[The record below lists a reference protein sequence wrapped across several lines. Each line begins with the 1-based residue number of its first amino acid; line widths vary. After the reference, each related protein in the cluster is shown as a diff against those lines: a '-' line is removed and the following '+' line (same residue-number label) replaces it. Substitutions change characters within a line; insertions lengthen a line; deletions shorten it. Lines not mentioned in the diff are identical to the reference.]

1 MVSNFQKKEINI
13 EKTPKQNKK
22 RTKRLSPVISE
33 VTINESEIVDSGRE
47 STGSS
52 GSLRPVRTTRG
63 VTKCYKELPVNTK
76 MRRDDESNVTIK
88 KERVSDGKKSITIS
102 KVQSL
107 AEEEKQTKRSSS
119 NSSTQEDAKKVKV
132 SFYKLIFFFFLIQN
146 FSFS

>member
-1 MVSNFQKKEINI
+1 MFIKSFF
-13 EKTPKQNKK
+13 
-22 RTKRLSPVISE
+22 L

-63 VTKCYKELPVNTK
+63 VTKCYKELPVNSK
-76 MRRDDESNVTIK
+76 MRREDELNATVK
-88 KERVSDGKKSITIS
+88 KERVSEVGPKIITIS

-107 AEEEKQTKRSSS
+107 AEDKQTKRSSS

-132 SFYKLIFFFFLIQN
+132 SFHKLNN
-146 FSFS
+146 FCLF